1 MRTTKAVS
9 ISLPPADLKL
19 AERLARE
26 TNRSLSGLFREGL
39 KRLQNERRTLG
50 RLADEYTPAQR
61 RAIDAD
67 IAASMEDFKHGR
79 FHGPF
84 DTAEEASRYIE
95 RVAKERAALK
105 KRAVAKK
112 SAAPRKASR
121 PVR

>member
-9 ISLPPADLKL
+9 ISLPPAELKL

-50 RLADEYTPAQR
+50 YLADEYTPAQR

-67 IAASMEDFKHGR
+67 IAASMEDFQHGR

-84 DTAEEASRYIE
+84 DTAGEASRYIE
-95 RVAKERAALK
+95 RVAKKRAAAK
-105 KRAVAKK
+105 KRATP
-112 SAAPRKASR
+112 SKASR
-121 PVR
+121 LGR

>member
-9 ISLPPADLKL
+9 ISLLPAELKL
-19 AERLARE
+19 AERLAKQ

-39 KRLQNERRTLG
+39 KRLQDERRTLG

-61 RAIDAD
+61 QAIDAD
-67 IAASMEDFKHGR
+67 IAASMEDFEQGR

-84 DTAEEASRYIE
+84 DTAKEASRYIE
-95 RVAKERAALK
+95 RVVKHRASVK
-105 KRAVAKK
+105 KRTAPSK
-112 SAAPRKASR
+112 SSR